1 MVIRMGYSLIGC
13 SFLGISL
20 AFAQGNHHHASDLSF
35 AMERAGVNVGVL
47 HENNEDIAKIKNNME
62 RLVDVFSDDYAGTW
76 LEYDAEG
83 RVYQVIALSKE
94 RSFDKNMFDYE
105 FKIVFVK
112 NRLSDLVRLKEA
124 IKEKYL
130 NDGGLIFSIYV
141 DEKINRVVVRGKLE
155 NFEKIEKSLKSEG
168 YPMDLIEIHEQESS
182 IFFHGDLYG
191 GTPIL
196 ASNIGGSRAGKC
208 TAGFNGFVGFY
219 QVNLTAGHCALR
231 YPHVFFDYGNA
242 FGPPVKGDRIGG
254 FLENKIS
261 KGVDVALFANMNW
274 AHNFLPVVLP
284 RYSVKPPVQS
294 LRYEHICTYGGVS
307 GLRCGFV
314 RSLAVDHLAQG
325 YAVKYDEA
333 DFCGRP
339 GDSGGPV
346 FTFLGNATGIYAGAV
361 GNHPNGNCA
370 SVGGGSSSL
379 LSVYTPILA
388 ALDAFPGLVI
398 NTR

>member
-1 MVIRMGYSLIGC
+1 MGYSLIGC
-13 SFLGISL
+13 GFLGISL
-20 AFAQGNHHHASDLSF
+20 AFAQGNPHHASDLRF

-94 RSFDKNMFDYE
+94 RPFDKNMFDYE

-124 IKEKYL
+124 IKAKYL

-141 DEKINRVVVRGKLE
+141 DEKINRVVVRGKSE

-182 IFFHGDLYG
+182 IFFYGDLYG

-196 ASNIGGSRAGKC
+196 ASNIGGNRGGKC

-219 QVNLTAGHCALR
+219 QVNLTAGHCALK
-231 YPHVFFDYGNA
+231 YPHVFLIMGMLSDRLSRGIGLEA
-242 FGPPVKGDRIGG
+242 F
-254 FLENKIS
+254 
-261 KGVDVALFANMNW
+261 
-274 AHNFLPVVLP
+274 
-284 RYSVKPPVQS
+284 
-294 LRYEHICTYGGVS
+294 
-307 GLRCGFV
+307 
-314 RSLAVDHLAQG
+314 
-325 YAVKYDEA
+325 
-333 DFCGRP
+333 
-339 GDSGGPV
+339 
-346 FTFLGNATGIYAGAV
+346 
-361 GNHPNGNCA
+361 
-370 SVGGGSSSL
+370 
-379 LSVYTPILA
+379 
-388 ALDAFPGLVI
+388 
-398 NTR
+398 